1 MKHDKLI
8 NIAIGRSRKE
18 INYVNKS
25 ISYLDFIN
33 NYLKDTKYTKENYK
47 EYINFSKDIQDNIKD
62 VGGFVGGFLKDG
74 KRRKDTVINRSL
86 VTLDADFAY
95 EKMIEDIEKNCD
107 FAMCIYTT
115 HKHTKENPRFR
126 IVIPLSYEVD
136 PIEYEA
142 IARKLAFN
150 IGIDYFDDTT
160 YSPSRLMYFPST
172 SKDGDY
178 VFKIIDKTWL
188 NPKDIL
194 NSYENYKDESSW
206 PFSSRTKKKV
216 INSNT
221 NTPKENPRLKEGI
234 IGAFCRVYNVF
245 DVIEKYLSNIYKKGD
260 SDYRYTYIN
269 GSSSNGLIIYENG
282 DFAYSHHS
290 TDVCLDKLCNSFDLL
305 RLHKFSNLDEKV
317 SVDTPI
323 NKLPSYINMIE
334 FISKDEKVILELGN
348 SKLKQAKE
356 DFKDLYN
363 LNEDNNEN
371 IWITKLEVDKKGMYK
386 ASNKNIVTILENDI
400 NLKGKIAYN
409 LFSNRTMVKG
419 DLPWRSVSD
428 KVRGDIWQDSD
439 DANLRVY
446 IDITYGIVA
455 PYKINDGLAIIEKKN
470 KYHPIIDY
478 LNSNTWD
485 KVSRVDTLMI
495 DYLGAE
501 DCEYTRNVTR
511 KMLVAAV
518 SRVFN
523 PGIKFDYMLVLVG
536 RQGIGKSYII
546 NLLGREWYSDSLN
559 TVYGKE
565 AYEQLQNAWILEM
578 AELSATKKADAEAIK
593 HFISKTEDS
602 YRQAYGRR
610 VDTFK
615 RQCVFFGT
623 TNENEFLKDRTGN
636 RRYWPLMVGVNKPLK
651 NLFKDLNKNE
661 INQIWAEALYLYK
674 CGEKLILEGD
684 VEREANLKQEQ
695 HLESNSKEGMIREF
709 LNMKLPK
716 SWDKMDIF
724 ERRIYIG
731 EGNGLREEGCIIRD
745 KVCSAEIWVE
755 LFGGDMKMFYKGNAR
770 EINDILRKIDGWS
783 ALKNG
788 AGKLRFGKIY
798 GVQRAFIRDNYV
810 LPNLYLALS

>member
-95 EKMIEDIEKNCD
+95 ENMIEDIEKNCD

-178 VFKIIDKTWL
+178 VFKIIDKAWL

-216 INSNT
+216 INYNT
-221 NTPKENPRLKEGI
+221 NVPKENPRLKEGI

-260 SDYRYTYIN
+260 SEYRYTYIN

-363 LNEDNNEN
+363 VNEDNNEN

-419 DLPWRSVSD
+419 DLPWRSISD

-485 KVSRVDTLMI
+485 KTSRVDTLMI

-501 DCEYTRNVTR
+501 DCEYTRSITR

-798 GVQRAFIRDNYV
+798 GVQRAFIRDN
-810 LPNLYLALS
+810 

>member
-95 EKMIEDIEKNCD
+95 ENMIEDIEKNCD

-798 GVQRAFIRDNYV
+798 GVQRAFIRDN
-810 LPNLYLALS
+810 

>member
-95 EKMIEDIEKNCD
+95 KNMIEDIEKNCD

-126 IVIPLSYEVD
+126 IVIPLSDEVD

-194 NSYENYKDESSW
+194 NSYENYKNESSW

-400 NLKGKIAYN
+400 NLKEKIAYN

-485 KVSRVDTLMI
+485 KTSRVDTLMI

-501 DCEYTRNVTR
+501 DCEYTKSITR
-511 KMLVAAV
+511 KILVAAV

-798 GVQRAFIRDNYV
+798 GVQRAFIRDN
-810 LPNLYLALS
+810 

>member
-95 EKMIEDIEKNCD
+95 ENMIEDIEKNCD

-178 VFKIIDKTWL
+178 VFKIIDKAWL

-194 NSYENYKDESSW
+194 NSYENYKDESLW

-216 INSNT
+216 INSNI

-234 IGAFCRVYNVF
+234 IGAFCRVYNVV

-317 SVDTPI
+317 SEDTPI

-348 SKLKQAKE
+348 RKLKQAKE

-428 KVRGDIWQDSD
+428 KLRGDIWQDSD

-485 KVSRVDTLMI
+485 KTSRVDTLMI

-501 DCEYTRNVTR
+501 DCEYTKSITR

-674 CGEKLILEGD
+674 CGEKLILEGE

-798 GVQRAFIRDNYV
+798 GVQRAFIRDN
-810 LPNLYLALS
+810 

>member
-62 VGGFVGGFLKDG
+62 VGGFVGGFLKGG

-95 EKMIEDIEKNCD
+95 ENMIEDIEKNCD

-160 YSPSRLMYFPST
+160 YSPYRLMYFPST

-221 NTPKENPRLKEGI
+221 NIPKENPRLKEGI

-409 LFSNRTMVKG
+409 LFSNRTMVKE

-501 DCEYTRNVTR
+501 DCDYTRNVTR

-651 NLFKDLNKNE
+651 NLFKDLNKSE

-674 CGEKLILEGD
+674 CGEKLILEGE

-798 GVQRAFIRDNYV
+798 GVQRAFIRDN
-810 LPNLYLALS
+810 

>member
-95 EKMIEDIEKNCD
+95 KNMIEDIEKNCD

-126 IVIPLSYEVD
+126 IVIPLSDEVD
-136 PIEYEA
+136 SIEYEA

-178 VFKIIDKTWL
+178 VFKIIDKAWI

-206 PFSSRTKKKV
+206 PFSSRTKGKV

-221 NTPKENPRLKEGI
+221 NTSKENPRLKEGI

-245 DVIEKYLSNIYKKGD
+245 DVIEKYLSNIYKKCD
-260 SDYRYTYIN
+260 SEYRYTYIN

-334 FISKDEKVILELGN
+334 FISKDEKVMLELGN

-363 LNEDNNEN
+363 VNEDNIINNDN

-400 NLKGKIAYN
+400 NLKEKIAYN

-501 DCEYTRNVTR
+501 DCEYTRSVTR

-661 INQIWAEALYLYK
+661 INQIWAESLYLYK
-674 CGEKLILEGD
+674 CGEKLILEGE
-684 VEREANLKQEQ
+684 VEREATLKQEQ

-716 SWDKMDIF
+716 SWDKMDVF

-798 GVQRAFIRDNYV
+798 GVQRAFIRDN
-810 LPNLYLALS
+810 

>member
-62 VGGFVGGFLKDG
+62 VGGFVGGFLKGG

-95 EKMIEDIEKNCD
+95 ENMIEDIEKNCD

-115 HKHTKENPRFR
+115 HKHAKENPRFR

-178 VFKIIDKTWL
+178 VFKIIDKAWL

-216 INSNT
+216 INSNI

-260 SDYRYTYIN
+260 SEYRYTYIN

-317 SVDTPI
+317 SEDTPI

-485 KVSRVDTLMI
+485 KISRVDTLMI

-501 DCEYTRNVTR
+501 DCEYTRSITR

-674 CGEKLILEGD
+674 CGEKLILEGE

-716 SWDKMDIF
+716 SWDKMDVF

-798 GVQRAFIRDNYV
+798 GVQRAFIRDN
-810 LPNLYLALS
+810 

>member
-95 EKMIEDIEKNCD
+95 ENMIEDIEKNCD

-178 VFKIIDKTWL
+178 VFKIIDKNWL

-216 INSNT
+216 INSNI

-260 SDYRYTYIN
+260 SEYRYTYIN

-419 DLPWRSVSD
+419 DLPWRSISD

-485 KVSRVDTLMI
+485 KISRVDTLMI

-501 DCEYTRNVTR
+501 DCEYTRSITR

-716 SWDKMDIF
+716 SWDKMDVF
-724 ERRIYIG
+724 ERRIYIE

-798 GVQRAFIRDNYV
+798 GVQRAFIRDN
-810 LPNLYLALS
+810 

>member
-25 ISYLDFIN
+25 ISYSDFIN

-47 EYINFSKDIQDNIKD
+47 EYITFSKDIQDNIKD

-95 EKMIEDIEKNCD
+95 KNMIEDIEKNCD

-126 IVIPLSYEVD
+126 IVIPLSDEVD
-136 PIEYEA
+136 SIEYEA

-206 PFSSRTKKKV
+206 PFSSRTKGKV

-260 SDYRYTYIN
+260 SEYRYTYIN

-317 SVDTPI
+317 SEDTPI

-348 SKLKQAKE
+348 RKLKQAKE

-485 KVSRVDTLMI
+485 KISRVDTLMI

-501 DCEYTRNVTR
+501 DCEYTRSITR

-798 GVQRAFIRDNYV
+798 GVQRAFIRDN
-810 LPNLYLALS
+810 

>member
-25 ISYLDFIN
+25 ISYSDFIN

-95 EKMIEDIEKNCD
+95 ENMIEDIEKNCD

-172 SKDGDY
+172 SKDGEY
-178 VFKIIDKTWL
+178 IFKIIDKTWL

-334 FISKDEKVILELGN
+334 FISKDEKVMLELGN

-363 LNEDNNEN
+363 VNEDNIINNDN

-400 NLKGKIAYN
+400 NLKGKVAYN

-419 DLPWRSVSD
+419 DLPWRSISD
-428 KVRGDIWQDSD
+428 KVRGDVWQDSD

-501 DCEYTRNVTR
+501 DCDYTRSITR

-602 YRQAYGRR
+602 YRQAYGKR

-651 NLFKDLNKNE
+651 NLFKDLNKSE
-661 INQIWAEALYLYK
+661 INQIWAEALYFYK
-674 CGEKLILEGD
+674 YGEKLILEGE
-684 VEREANLKQEQ
+684 VEREATLKQEQ

-716 SWDKMDIF
+716 SWDKMDVF

-770 EINDILRKIDGWS
+770 EINDILRKLDGWS

-798 GVQRAFIRDNYV
+798 GVQRAFIRDN
-810 LPNLYLALS
+810 

>member
-33 NYLKDTKYTKENYK
+33 NYLKDTKYTKEHYK

-95 EKMIEDIEKNCD
+95 ENMIEDIEKNCD
-107 FAMCIYTT
+107 FAMCVYTT

-126 IVIPLSYEVD
+126 IVIPLGDEVN

-178 VFKIIDKTWL
+178 VFKIIDKAWL

-234 IGAFCRVYNVF
+234 IGAFCRVYNVV

-334 FISKDEKVILELGN
+334 FISKDEKVMLELGN

-363 LNEDNNEN
+363 VNEDNIINNDN

-419 DLPWRSVSD
+419 DLPWRSISD

-501 DCEYTRNVTR
+501 DCEYTRSITR

-602 YRQAYGRR
+602 YRQAYGKR

-674 CGEKLILEGD
+674 CGEKLILEGE
-684 VEREANLKQEQ
+684 VEREATLKQEQ

-716 SWDKMDIF
+716 SWDKMDVF

-798 GVQRAFIRDNYV
+798 GVQRAFIRDN
-810 LPNLYLALS
+810 

>member
-95 EKMIEDIEKNCD
+95 ENMIEDIEKNCD

-178 VFKIIDKTWL
+178 VFKIIDKAWL

-409 LFSNRTMVKG
+409 LFSNRTMIKG

-485 KVSRVDTLMI
+485 KISRVDTLMI

-501 DCEYTRNVTR
+501 DCEYTRSITR

-716 SWDKMDIF
+716 SWDKMDVF

-798 GVQRAFIRDNYV
+798 GVQRAFIRDN
-810 LPNLYLALS
+810 

>member
-25 ISYLDFIN
+25 ISYSDFIN

-95 EKMIEDIEKNCD
+95 ENMIEDIEKNCD

-126 IVIPLSYEVD
+126 IVIPLSDEVD
-136 PIEYEA
+136 SIEYEA

-206 PFSSRTKKKV
+206 PFSSRTKGKV

-260 SDYRYTYIN
+260 SEYRYTYIN

-334 FISKDEKVILELGN
+334 FISKDEKVMLELGN

-363 LNEDNNEN
+363 VNEDNIINNDN

-501 DCEYTRNVTR
+501 DCEYTRSITR
-511 KMLVAAV
+511 KILVAAV

-602 YRQAYGRR
+602 YRQAYGKR

-661 INQIWAEALYLYK
+661 INQIWAEALYFYK

-798 GVQRAFIRDNYV
+798 GVQRAFIRDN
-810 LPNLYLALS
+810 

>member
-95 EKMIEDIEKNCD
+95 ENMIEDIEKNCD

-178 VFKIIDKTWL
+178 IFKIVDKTWL

-216 INSNT
+216 INYNI

-317 SVDTPI
+317 SVDTPV

-334 FISKDEKVILELGN
+334 FISKDEKIILELGN

-485 KVSRVDTLMI
+485 KTSRVDTLMI

-501 DCEYTRNVTR
+501 DCEYTKSITR

-716 SWDKMDIF
+716 SWDKMDVF

-731 EGNGLREEGCIIRD
+731 EGDGLREEGCIIRD

-798 GVQRAFIRDNYV
+798 GVQRAFIRDN
-810 LPNLYLALS
+810 

>member
-25 ISYLDFIN
+25 ISYSDFIN
-33 NYLKDTKYTKENYK
+33 NYLKDTKYTKEDYK
-47 EYINFSKDIQDNIKD
+47 EYITFSKDIQDNIKD

-95 EKMIEDIEKNCD
+95 ENMIEDIEKNCD

-126 IVIPLSYEVD
+126 IVIPLSDEVD

-142 IARKLAFN
+142 IAGKLAFN

-172 SKDGDY
+172 SKDGEY
-178 VFKIIDKTWL
+178 VFKIIDKAWL

-206 PFSSRTKKKV
+206 PFSSRTKGKV

-221 NTPKENPRLKEGI
+221 NTTKENPRLKEGI

-260 SDYRYTYIN
+260 SEYRYTYIN

-334 FISKDEKVILELGN
+334 FISKDEKVMLELGN

-363 LNEDNNEN
+363 VNEDNIINNEN

-501 DCEYTRNVTR
+501 GCDYTRNVTR

-565 AYEQLQNAWILEM
+565 AYEQLQNAWIIEM

-602 YRQAYGRR
+602 YRQAYGKR

-661 INQIWAEALYLYK
+661 INQIWAEALYFYK
-674 CGEKLILEGD
+674 CGEKLILEGE
-684 VEREANLKQEQ
+684 VEREATLKQEQ

-716 SWDKMDIF
+716 SWDKMDVF

-798 GVQRAFIRDNYV
+798 GVQRAFIRDN
-810 LPNLYLALS
+810 

>member
-25 ISYLDFIN
+25 ISYSDFIS

-62 VGGFVGGFLKDG
+62 V

-95 EKMIEDIEKNCD
+95 KNMIEDIEKNCD

-221 NTPKENPRLKEGI
+221 NIPKENPRLKEGI

-501 DCEYTRNVTR
+501 DCEYTKSITR

-674 CGEKLILEGD
+674 CGEKLILEGE

-716 SWDKMDIF
+716 SWDKMDVF

-798 GVQRAFIRDNYV
+798 GVQRAFIRDN
-810 LPNLYLALS
+810 

>member
-95 EKMIEDIEKNCD
+95 ENMIEDIEKNCD

-485 KVSRVDTLMI
+485 KISRVDTLMI

-501 DCEYTRNVTR
+501 DCEYTRSITR

-518 SRVFN
+518 SRIFN

-651 NLFKDLNKNE
+651 SLFKDLNKNE

-674 CGEKLILEGD
+674 CGEKLILEGE
-684 VEREANLKQEQ
+684 VEREATLKQEQ

-798 GVQRAFIRDNYV
+798 GVQRAFIRDN
-810 LPNLYLALS
+810 

>member
-33 NYLKDTKYTKENYK
+33 NYLEDTKYTKENYK

-95 EKMIEDIEKNCD
+95 ENMIEDIEKNCD

-216 INSNT
+216 INSNI
-221 NTPKENPRLKEGI
+221 NVPKENPRLKEGI

-356 DFKDLYN
+356 DFKDVYN
-363 LNEDNNEN
+363 VNEDNIINNDN

-419 DLPWRSVSD
+419 DLPWRSISD

-501 DCEYTRNVTR
+501 DCEYTRSITR

-651 NLFKDLNKNE
+651 SLFKDLNKNE

-674 CGEKLILEGD
+674 CGEKLILEGE
-684 VEREANLKQEQ
+684 VEREATLKQEQ

-788 AGKLRFGKIY
+788 AGKLRFGKLY
-798 GVQRAFIRDNYV
+798 GVQRAFIRDN
-810 LPNLYLALS
+810 

>member
-95 EKMIEDIEKNCD
+95 ENMIEDIEKNCD

-178 VFKIIDKTWL
+178 VFKIIDKAWL

-470 KYHPIIDY
+470 NYHPIIDY

-798 GVQRAFIRDNYV
+798 GVQRAFIRDN
-810 LPNLYLALS
+810 

>member
-33 NYLKDTKYTKENYK
+33 NYLKDTKYTKEDYK

-95 EKMIEDIEKNCD
+95 ENMIEDIEKNCD

-142 IARKLAFN
+142 VARKLAFN

-234 IGAFCRVYNVF
+234 IGAFCRVYNVV

-501 DCEYTRNVTR
+501 DCDYTRSITR

-674 CGEKLILEGD
+674 CGEKLILEGEI
-684 VEREANLKQEQ
+684 EREANLKQEQ

-798 GVQRAFIRDNYV
+798 GVQRAFIRDN
-810 LPNLYLALS
+810 

>member
-18 INYVNKS
+18 INYVNKI

-33 NYLKDTKYTKENYK
+33 NYIKNTKYTKENYK

-95 EKMIEDIEKNCD
+95 ENMIEDIEKNCD

-126 IVIPLSYEVD
+126 IVIPLSDEVD

-260 SDYRYTYIN
+260 SEYRYTYIN

-419 DLPWRSVSD
+419 DLPWRSISD

-501 DCEYTRNVTR
+501 DCEYTRSITR

-674 CGEKLILEGD
+674 CGEKLILEGE
-684 VEREANLKQEQ
+684 VEREATLKQEQ

-716 SWDKMDIF
+716 SWDKMDVF

-731 EGNGLREEGCIIRD
+731 EGDGLREEGCIIRD

-798 GVQRAFIRDNYV
+798 GVQRAFIRDN
-810 LPNLYLALS
+810 

>member
-62 VGGFVGGFLKDG
+62 VGGFVGGFLKGG

-95 EKMIEDIEKNCD
+95 KNMIEDIEKNCD

-126 IVIPLSYEVD
+126 IVIPLSDKVD

-178 VFKIIDKTWL
+178 VFKIIDKNWL

-216 INSNT
+216 INSNI

-419 DLPWRSVSD
+419 DLPWRSISD

-485 KVSRVDTLMI
+485 KTSRVDTLMI

-536 RQGIGKSYII
+536 RQGIGKSYIL

-674 CGEKLILEGD
+674 CGEKLILEGE

-798 GVQRAFIRDNYV
+798 GVQRAFIRDN
-810 LPNLYLALS
+810 

>member
-95 EKMIEDIEKNCD
+95 ENMIEDIEKNCD

-126 IVIPLSYEVD
+126 IVIPLSDKVD

-172 SKDGDY
+172 SKDRDY
-178 VFKIIDKTWL
+178 VFKIIDKAWL

-216 INSNT
+216 INYNI

-674 CGEKLILEGD
+674 CGEKLILEGE

-716 SWDKMDIF
+716 SWDKMDVF

-731 EGNGLREEGCIIRD
+731 EGDGLREEGCIIRD

-798 GVQRAFIRDNYV
+798 GVQRAFIREN
-810 LPNLYLALS
+810 

>member
-95 EKMIEDIEKNCD
+95 ENMIEDIEKNCD

-178 VFKIIDKTWL
+178 VFKIIDKAWL

-221 NTPKENPRLKEGI
+221 NVPKENPRLKEGI

-317 SVDTPI
+317 SADTPI

-501 DCEYTRNVTR
+501 DCEYTRSITR

-674 CGEKLILEGD
+674 CGEKLILEGE

-716 SWDKMDIF
+716 SWDKMDVF

-731 EGNGLREEGCIIRD
+731 EGDGLREEGCIIRD

-798 GVQRAFIRDNYV
+798 GVQRAFIRDN
-810 LPNLYLALS
+810 

>member
-95 EKMIEDIEKNCD
+95 ENMIEDIEKNCD

-126 IVIPLSYEVD
+126 IVIPLSDKVD

-178 VFKIIDKTWL
+178 VFKIIDKAWL

-206 PFSSRTKKKV
+206 PFSSRTKGKV

-260 SDYRYTYIN
+260 SEYRYTYIN

-334 FISKDEKVILELGN
+334 FISKDEKVMLELGN

-356 DFKDLYN
+356 DFKDFYN
-363 LNEDNNEN
+363 VNEDNIINNDN

-419 DLPWRSVSD
+419 DLPWRSISD

-501 DCEYTRNVTR
+501 DCEYTKSITR

-602 YRQAYGRR
+602 YRQAYGKR

-661 INQIWAEALYLYK
+661 INQIWAEALYFYK
-674 CGEKLILEGD
+674 CGEKLILEGE
-684 VEREANLKQEQ
+684 VEREATLKQEQ

-716 SWDKMDIF
+716 SWDKMDVF

-798 GVQRAFIRDNYV
+798 GVQRAFIRDN
-810 LPNLYLALS
+810 

>member
-1 MKHDKLI
+1 
-8 NIAIGRSRKE
+8 
-18 INYVNKS
+18 
-25 ISYLDFIN
+25 
-33 NYLKDTKYTKENYK
+33 
-47 EYINFSKDIQDNIKD
+47 
-62 VGGFVGGFLKDG
+62 
-74 KRRKDTVINRSL
+74 
-86 VTLDADFAY
+86 
-95 EKMIEDIEKNCD
+95 MIEDIEKNCD
-107 FAMCIYTT
+107 FAMCVYTT

-126 IVIPLSYEVD
+126 IVIPLGDEVN

-178 VFKIIDKTWL
+178 VFKIIDKAWL

-234 IGAFCRVYNVF
+234 IGAFCRVYNVV

-334 FISKDEKVILELGN
+334 FISKDEKVMLELGN

-363 LNEDNNEN
+363 VNEDNIINNDN

-419 DLPWRSVSD
+419 DLPWRSISD

-501 DCEYTRNVTR
+501 DCEYTRSITR

-602 YRQAYGRR
+602 YRQAYGKR

-674 CGEKLILEGD
+674 CGEKLILEGE
-684 VEREANLKQEQ
+684 VEREATLKQEQ

-716 SWDKMDIF
+716 SWDKMDVF

-798 GVQRAFIRDNYV
+798 GVQRAFIRDN
-810 LPNLYLALS
+810 

>member
-95 EKMIEDIEKNCD
+95 KNMIEDIEKNCD

-178 VFKIIDKTWL
+178 VFKIIDKNWL

-216 INSNT
+216 INSNI

-260 SDYRYTYIN
+260 SEYRYTYIN

-485 KVSRVDTLMI
+485 KISRVDTLMI

-501 DCEYTRNVTR
+501 DCEYTRSITR

-593 HFISKTEDS
+593 HFISKTEDI

-674 CGEKLILEGD
+674 CGEKLILEGE

-716 SWDKMDIF
+716 SWDKMDVF

-798 GVQRAFIRDNYV
+798 GVQRAFIRDN
-810 LPNLYLALS
+810 

>member
-1 MKHDKLI
+1 MKYDKLI

-33 NYLKDTKYTKENYK
+33 KYLKDTKYTKENYK

-95 EKMIEDIEKNCD
+95 ENMIEDIEKNCD

-126 IVIPLSYEVD
+126 IVIPLSDEVD
-136 PIEYEA
+136 HIEYEA

-206 PFSSRTKKKV
+206 PFSSRTKGKV

-305 RLHKFSNLDEKV
+305 RLHKFSKLDEKV
-317 SVDTPI
+317 STDTPI

-334 FISKDEKVILELGN
+334 FISKDEKVMLELGN

-363 LNEDNNEN
+363 VNEDNIINNDN

-501 DCEYTRNVTR
+501 DCEYTRSITR

-565 AYEQLQNAWILEM
+565 AYEQLQNAWIIEM

-602 YRQAYGRR
+602 YRQAYGKR

-674 CGEKLILEGD
+674 CGEKLILEGE

-716 SWDKMDIF
+716 SWDKMDVF

-770 EINDILRKIDGWS
+770 EINDILRKLDGWS

-798 GVQRAFIRDNYV
+798 GVQRAFIRDN
-810 LPNLYLALS
+810 

>member
-95 EKMIEDIEKNCD
+95 KNMIEDIEKNCD

-178 VFKIIDKTWL
+178 VFKIIDKAWL

-419 DLPWRSVSD
+419 DLPWRSISD

-511 KMLVAAV
+511 KILVAAV

-674 CGEKLILEGD
+674 CGEKLILEGE

-716 SWDKMDIF
+716 SWDKMDVF

-798 GVQRAFIRDNYV
+798 GVQRAFIRDN
-810 LPNLYLALS
+810 

>member
-95 EKMIEDIEKNCD
+95 KNMIEDIEKNCD

-126 IVIPLSYEVD
+126 IVIPLSDEVD

-178 VFKIIDKTWL
+178 VFKIIDKAWL

-206 PFSSRTKKKV
+206 PFSSRTKGKV

-221 NTPKENPRLKEGI
+221 NVPKENPRLKEGI

-260 SDYRYTYIN
+260 SEYRYTYIN
-269 GSSSNGLIIYENG
+269 GSSSNGLIVYENG

-501 DCEYTRNVTR
+501 DCEYTKSITR

-636 RRYWPLMVGVNKPLK
+636 RRYWPLMVGVNKPLR

-674 CGEKLILEGD
+674 CGEKLILEGE

-798 GVQRAFIRDNYV
+798 GVQRAFIRDN
-810 LPNLYLALS
+810 